1 MGGYSSRRFSS
12 TKHTLL
18 LINPPHSWSISVKL
32 HPISLR
38 LVKAD
43 GDLMSPGGGC
53 RSNGKD
59 LVMRLAIC
67 VSLALAAGVTSFGA
81 SACSNSNEYNNNM
94 TEVQQKY
101 KVDVAAANKTYVD
114 GRRSTVELVYANT
127 GRRVAVPQYYY
138 MVRDDWMNGQNWQ
151 NWQNWQNAVNAAVA
165 EYTTNAQAAYNNY
178 ICNW

>member
-1 MGGYSSRRFSS
+1 
-12 TKHTLL
+12 
-18 LINPPHSWSISVKL
+18 
-32 HPISLR
+32 
-38 LVKAD
+38 
-43 GDLMSPGGGC
+43 
-53 RSNGKD
+53 
-59 LVMRLAIC
+59 MRLAIC
-67 VSLALAAGVTSFGA
+67 VSLALAACVTSFGA

-151 NWQNWQNAVNAAVA
+151 NAVNAAVA